1 MSDIAIPGLP
11 IIDSSL
17 IVPLMVLHL
26 IIGGI
31 AATVAFR
38 KGRNL
43 GLWIV
48 VGAIGGT
55 PALIAALLLKED

>member
-1 MSDIAIPGLP
+1 MSEIAIPGLP
-11 IIDSSL
+11 IDSSL

-31 AATVAFR
+31 AAAVAFR

-43 GLWIV
+43 GLWIAI
-48 VGAIGGT
+48 GAIGGT
-55 PALIAALLLKED
+55 PSLIAALLLEEKS